1 MRFVAPLCAAVVLFA
16 AACAPKGETA
26 VKDSVATA
34 APPVVDVAA
43 VRQAIDQGNAKLVD
57 ALQRG
62 DSVGLSASYDND
74 AVTMMSGMP
83 AWRGK
88 ADIMTQGM
96 ALLKDVKFSDIKF
109 NTTTVDV
116 GGDFAIETGTYE
128 MTTAPKGGK
137 PAADKGKYVTVWK
150 KQSDGTWK
158 IYRDISNSDGS
169 PKS

>member
-43 VRQAIDQGNAKLVD
+43 VKQAIEQANTKFSD
-57 ALQRG
+57 ALMRA
-62 DSVGLSASYDND
+62 DSAGIVGNYAED
-74 AVTMMSGMP
+74 AIVMMPDMP
-83 AWRGK
+83 AWRGRS
-88 ADIMTQGM
+88 DIGASGM
-96 ALLKDVKFSDIKF
+96 KLFSSTKFSDAKF
-109 NTTTVDV
+109 HTENIDV
-116 GGDFAIETGTYE
+116 AGDYAIETGTYE
-128 MTTAPKGGK
+128 FTVTPKGGK
-137 PAADKGKYVTVWK
+137 PVPDKGKYVTVWK

-158 IYRDISNSDGS
+158 IYRDISNSNGA